1 MNLEQSPIPSTE
13 QLEAELNRVQ
23 RHQRFWQTLGNT
35 LSVLAVVAAVAVL
48 AATLWLPMLRIQG
61 NSMAP
66 TLSGGG
72 SIVLSVNTDNLET
85 GDVIAFYHNNKI
97 LVKRIIG
104 CPGDWVNITADGTVY
119 VNNEPLEEMYL
130 DEKSYGDCNIQMPYQ
145 VPESRYFVLGD
156 NRPVSVDSRNDE
168 IGCVPEDMV
177 IGKVILSV
185 WPLNQWGSVK

>member
-66 TLSGGG
+66 TLSGG
-72 SIVLSVNTDNLET
+72 E
-85 GDVIAFYHNNKI
+85 
-97 LVKRIIG
+97 R
-104 CPGDWVNITADGTVY
+104 
-119 VNNEPLEEMYL
+119 
-130 DEKSYGDCNIQMPYQ
+130 
-145 VPESRYFVLGD
+145 
-156 NRPVSVDSRNDE
+156 RPF
-168 IGCVPEDMV
+168 
-177 IGKVILSV
+177 GKH
-185 WPLNQWGSVK
+185 G

>member
-1 MNLEQSPIPSTE
+1 M
-13 QLEAELNRVQ
+13 
-23 RHQRFWQTLGNT
+23 
-35 LSVLAVVAAVAVL
+35 
-48 AATLWLPMLRIQG
+48 
-61 NSMAP
+61 
-66 TLSGGG
+66 
-72 SIVLSVNTDNLET
+72 
-85 GDVIAFYHNNKI
+85 IAFYHNNKI

>member
-66 TLSGGG
+66 TLSGG

-119 VNNEPLEEMYL
+119 GNNEPLEEMYL

>member
-1 MNLEQSPIPSTE
+1 MAADAADPGEFHGTNPI
-13 QLEAELNRVQ
+13 R
-23 RHQRFWQTLGNT
+23 
-35 LSVLAVVAAVAVL
+35 
-48 AATLWLPMLRIQG
+48 
-61 NSMAP
+61 
-66 TLSGGG
+66 GG